1 MNATLLTYK
10 SLQNGKSW
18 YLATCNLF
26 EYLQSIKSDAFDY
39 DIQRRIVKN
48 SFLDKLWES
57 VISEEPF
64 PAITIT
70 VQDAHEKDGIL
81 TIDDYDILDGLQR
94 TFRLWSIVYLHGI
107 VEQNNVR
114 DVKDIINIMK
124 EDKIGNRILESGIMN
139 RTIIRKL
146 LDQES
151 EVELHKIIDAYKRF
165 DIVLYVW
172 TGLNDDEIIKK
183 MLILNAGQR
192 SVSSTHQ
199 FELMFLHYFNQLTIP
214 RGVRIIR
221 EKDPDYFAVKNKERE
236 CGQFL
241 MSSIIIAL
249 QSFLE
254 KEPVRIKPANA
265 LRIDDTVVQMSYADY
280 FSKDNLS
287 LFIQILY
294 NFDRRFSKYATSQ
307 WLMKDTTLSGIFAA
321 VGKYLE
327 TKDDTADGNLQDINE
342 CLNRIDQN
350 NIQYEKFKVA
360 YNNLSSTSINI
371 GNVLRKGIFNFFLNL
386 FMGKQTD
393 WEKSL
398 TKKNGDE

>member
-1 MNATLLTYK
+1 MNATLLKHK
-10 SLQNGKSW
+10 SLQNDKSW

-26 EYLQSIKSDAFDY
+26 DYLQSIKPDSFDY

-70 VQDAHEKDGIL
+70 VHDAHEKDGIL
-81 TIDDYDILDGLQR
+81 TINDYDILDGLQR

-107 VEQNNVR
+107 VEQNKIC
-114 DVKDIINIMK
+114 DVKEIINIMK

-139 RTIIRKL
+139 RTIVRKL
-146 LDQES
+146 LDQKS
-151 EVELHKIIDAYKRF
+151 EEELHKIINAYKRF
-165 DIVLYVW
+165 EIVLYVW

-199 FELMFLHYFNQLTIP
+199 FELMFLHYFSQLSIP
-214 RGVRIIR
+214 HGVRIIR
-221 EKDPDYFAVKNKERE
+221 EKDSDYFAVKNKDRQ

-254 KEPVRIKPANA
+254 KEPIRIQPANA
-265 LRIDDTVVQMSYADY
+265 LRIDDSVVQMSYADY

-287 LFIQILY
+287 LFIQMLY
-294 NFDRRFSKYATSQ
+294 NFDRRLSGHAISQ

-327 TKDDTADGNLQDINE
+327 KRECAAEGKLQDINE

-371 GNVLRKGIFNFFLNL
+371 GNVLRKGIFNFFLDL

-398 TKKNGDE
+398 TKKNGNE

>member
-1 MNATLLTYK
+1 MNATILKYK

-18 YLATCNLF
+18 YLATCNLLN
-26 EYLQSIKSDAFDY
+26 YLQSINSDAFDY

-70 VQDAHEKDGIL
+70 VHDAHEKDGIM

-94 TFRLWSIVYLHGI
+94 TFRLWSIVYLYGI
-107 VEQNNVR
+107 VEQNKVR
-114 DVKDIINIMK
+114 DVKEIINIMK
-124 EDKIGNRILESGIMN
+124 DDKTGNRILESGIMN

-146 LDQES
+146 LEQES

-199 FELMFLHYFNQLTIP
+199 FELMFLHYFSQLTIP

-221 EKDPDYFAVKNKERE
+221 EKDPDYFAVKNKDRE

-254 KEPVRIKPANA
+254 KAPVRIQPANA

-294 NFDRRFSKYATSQ
+294 DFDKRLSSHTTSQ

-327 TKDDTADGNLQDINE
+327 MKVDTAEGKLQDINE

-350 NIQYEKFKVA
+350 NIQYEEFKVA

-371 GNVLRKGIFNFFLNL
+371 GNVLRKGIFNFFLDL
-386 FMGKQTD
+386 FMGRQTN

-398 TKKNGDE
+398 T

>member
-1 MNATLLTYK
+1 MNARLLKKK
-10 SLQNGKSW
+10 SLKGGRSW
-18 YLATCNLF
+18 YLATCNLL
-26 EYLQSIKSDAFDY
+26 EYLNSINPDAFDY

-70 VQDAHEKDGIL
+70 VHGAHEKDGIL

-94 TFRLWSIVYLHGI
+94 TFRLWSIVYLQGI
-107 VEQNNVR
+107 VEQNKKR
-114 DVKDIINIMK
+114 DVKEIISIMK
-124 EDKIGNRILESGIMN
+124 EDKTGNRILESGIMN

-151 EVELHKIIDAYKRF
+151 EVELHRIIDAYNQF
-165 DIVLYVW
+165 EIVLYVW

-214 RGVRIIR
+214 REVRIIR
-221 EKDPDYFAVKNKERE
+221 EKDSGYFTVKNRDRK
-236 CGQFL
+236 CGEFL

-254 KEPVRIKPANA
+254 KEPVRIQPTNA
-265 LRIDDTVVQMSYADY
+265 LRIEDSVVQMSYADY
-280 FSKDNLS
+280 FSKENLS
-287 LFIQILY
+287 IFIQILY
-294 NFDRRFSKYATSQ
+294 DFDRRISSPEISQ

-321 VGKYLE
+321 IGKFLGKKE
-327 TKDDTADGNLQDINE
+327 DAAENKLRDMKE
-342 CLNRIDQN
+342 CLNLIDQN
-350 NIQYEKFKVA
+350 NIQYDKFQKA
-360 YNNLSSTSINI
+360 YDNLSSTSINI
-371 GNVLRKGIFNFFLNL
+371 GNVLRKGIFNYFGDL
-386 FMGKQTD
+386 FEGKQPE
-393 WEKSL
+393 WEASL
-398 TKKNGDE
+398 TKKNSNE

>member
-1 MNATLLTYK
+1 MNAILLKTK
-10 SLQNGKSW
+10 SLKNGSSW
-18 YLATCNLF
+18 YLATCNLLD
-26 EYLQSIKSDAFDY
+26 YLQSIKPDAFDY

-70 VQDAHEKDGIL
+70 VQNAHEKDGIL

-94 TFRLWSIVYLHGI
+94 TFRLWSILYLHGI
-107 VEQNNVR
+107 VENNKVR
-114 DVKDIINIMK
+114 DVKEIINKMK
-124 EDKIGNRILESGIMN
+124 EDKDGNRILESGIMN

-146 LDQES
+146 LDPES

-199 FELMFLHYFNQLTIP
+199 FELMFLHYFSQLTIP
-214 RGVRIIR
+214 QGVRIIR
-221 EKDPDYFAVKNKERE
+221 EKDSDYFAVKNRDRE
-236 CGQFL
+236 CGEFL

-254 KEPVRIKPANA
+254 KEPVRIQPANA
-265 LRIDDTVVQMSYADY
+265 LRIDDTVVQMSYANY
-280 FSKDNLS
+280 FSKDDLS
-287 LFIQILY
+287 LFIIY
-294 NFDRRFSKYATSQ
+294 YSNFDRNLEVMQSV
-307 WLMKDTTLSGIFAA
+307 SG
-321 VGKYLE
+321 
-327 TKDDTADGNLQDINE
+327 
-342 CLNRIDQN
+342 
-350 NIQYEKFKVA
+350 
-360 YNNLSSTSINI
+360 
-371 GNVLRKGIFNFFLNL
+371 
-386 FMGKQTD
+386 
-393 WEKSL
+393 
-398 TKKNGDE
+398 

>member
-1 MNATLLTYK
+1 M
-10 SLQNGKSW
+10 
-18 YLATCNLF
+18 
-26 EYLQSIKSDAFDY
+26 
-39 DIQRRIVKN
+39 
-48 SFLDKLWES
+48 
-57 VISEEPF
+57 
-64 PAITIT
+64 
-70 VQDAHEKDGIL
+70 
-81 TIDDYDILDGLQR
+81 
-94 TFRLWSIVYLHGI
+94 
-107 VEQNNVR
+107 
-114 DVKDIINIMK
+114 
-124 EDKIGNRILESGIMN
+124 
-139 RTIIRKL
+139 
-146 LDQES
+146 
-151 EVELHKIIDAYKRF
+151 ELHKIINAYKRF

-221 EKDPDYFAVKNKERE
+221 EKDSDYFAVKNKDRE

-254 KEPVRIKPANA
+254 KEPVRIQPANA

-280 FSKDNLS
+280 FSKENLS

-294 NFDRRFSKYATSQ
+294 DFDRRLSSHAPSQ

-327 TKDDTADGNLQDINE
+327 TKDNTAERKLHNIND
-342 CLNRIDQN
+342 CLNCIDLN
-350 NIQYEKFKVA
+350 NIKYEEFKEA

-371 GNVLRKGIFNFFLNL
+371 GNVLRKGIFNYFLDL
-386 FMGKQTD
+386 FEGKQPI
-393 WEKSL
+393 WEASL
-398 TKKNGDE
+398 TKKNSNE

>member
-221 EKDPDYFAVKNKERE
+221 EKDPGYFAV
-236 CGQFL
+236 
-241 MSSIIIAL
+241 
-249 QSFLE
+249 
-254 KEPVRIKPANA
+254 
-265 LRIDDTVVQMSYADY
+265 
-280 FSKDNLS
+280 
-287 LFIQILY
+287 
-294 NFDRRFSKYATSQ
+294 
-307 WLMKDTTLSGIFAA
+307 
-321 VGKYLE
+321 
-327 TKDDTADGNLQDINE
+327 
-342 CLNRIDQN
+342 
-350 NIQYEKFKVA
+350 
-360 YNNLSSTSINI
+360 
-371 GNVLRKGIFNFFLNL
+371 
-386 FMGKQTD
+386 
-393 WEKSL
+393 
-398 TKKNGDE
+398 

>member
-1 MNATLLTYK
+1 MNATLLKYK

-18 YLATCNLF
+18 YLASCNLF

-57 VISEEPF
+57 VITEEPF

-94 TFRLWSIVYLHGI
+94 TFRLWSIVYLYGI
-107 VEQNNVR
+107 VDQNNVR

-172 TGLNDDEIIKK
+172 AGLNDDEIIKK

-199 FELMFLHYFNQLTIP
+199 FELMFLHYFSQLTIP

-221 EKDPDYFAVKNKERE
+221 EKDSDYFAVKNKDRE
-236 CGQFL
+236 CGEFL

-254 KEPVRIKPANA
+254 KEPVRIQPANA
-265 LRIDDTVVQMSYADY
+265 LRIDDTVIQISYADY
-280 FSKDNLS
+280 FSKENLS
-287 LFIQILY
+287 VFIHILY
-294 NFDRRFSKYATSQ
+294 DFDRRLSSHEIGQ

-321 VGKYLE
+321 AGKYLE
-327 TKDDTADGNLQDINE
+327 KSEDAAEEKLQGINE

-350 NIQYEKFKVA
+350 NIQYEEFKVA

-371 GNVLRKGIFNFFLNL
+371 GNVLRKGIFNYFLDL
-386 FMGKQTD
+386 FEGKQPI
-393 WEKSL
+393 WEASL
-398 TKKNGDE
+398 TKKNSNE

>member
-1 MNATLLTYK
+1 MNARLLKKK
-10 SLQNGKSW
+10 SLNGGRSW
-18 YLATCNLF
+18 YLATCNLL
-26 EYLQSIKSDAFDY
+26 EYLNSINTDAFDY

-70 VQDAHEKDGIL
+70 VHNAHEKDGIL

-94 TFRLWSIVYLHGI
+94 TFRLWSIVYLQGI
-107 VEQNNVR
+107 VEQNQKR
-114 DVKDIINIMK
+114 DVKEIISIMK
-124 EDKIGNRILESGIMN
+124 EDKTGNRILESGIMN

-151 EVELHKIIDAYKRF
+151 EVELHRIIDAYNQF
-165 DIVLYVW
+165 EIVLYVW

-199 FELMFLHYFNQLTIP
+199 FELMFLHYFSQMTIP
-214 RGVRIIR
+214 RGVSIIR
-221 EKDPDYFAVKNKERE
+221 EKDPDFFAVKNKDRH

-254 KEPVRIKPANA
+254 KEPVRIQPANA
-265 LRIDDTVVQMSYADY
+265 LRIDDSVVQMSYADF

-287 LFIQILY
+287 RFIQILY
-294 NFDRRFSKYATSQ
+294 DFDRRLSGHASSQ
-307 WLMKDTTLSGIFAA
+307 WLMKDTTLSGIFASI
-321 VGKYLE
+321 GKYLGKKE
-327 TKDDTADGNLQDINE
+327 DTAERKLQDMNE

-350 NIQYEKFKVA
+350 NVQYDKFKEA
-360 YNNLSSTSINI
+360 YDNLSSNSINI
-371 GNVLRKGIFNFFLNL
+371 GNVLRKGIFYYFCDL
-386 FMGKQTD
+386 FECKQPE
-393 WEKSL
+393 WEAAL
-398 TKKNGDE
+398 TKKNSYE

>member
-1 MNATLLTYK
+1 M
-10 SLQNGKSW
+10 
-18 YLATCNLF
+18 
-26 EYLQSIKSDAFDY
+26 
-39 DIQRRIVKN
+39 
-48 SFLDKLWES
+48 
-57 VISEEPF
+57 
-64 PAITIT
+64 
-70 VQDAHEKDGIL
+70 
-81 TIDDYDILDGLQR
+81 
-94 TFRLWSIVYLHGI
+94 YLHDI
-107 VEQNNVR
+107 VEKYKVR

-221 EKDPDYFAVKNKERE
+221 EKDPDYFAVKNKERH

-254 KEPVRIKPANA
+254 KEPVRIQPANA
-265 LRIDDTVVQMSYADY
+265 LRIDDSVVQMSYADF

-287 LFIQILY
+287 RFIQILY
-294 NFDRRFSKYATSQ
+294 DFDIRFSSHASSQ

-321 VGKYLE
+321 VGKYLGKIE
-327 TKDDTADGNLQDINE
+327 DTAERKLQDVNE
-342 CLNRIDQN
+342 CLKRIDQN
-350 NIQYEKFKVA
+350 NIQYDRFKEA
-360 YNNLSSTSINI
+360 YDHLSSTSINI
-371 GNVLRKGIFNFFLNL
+371 GNVLRKGIFNYFLDL
-386 FMGKQTD
+386 FEGKQTD

-398 TKKNGDE
+398 TKKNGNE

>member
-1 MNATLLTYK
+1 MNATLLKHK

-18 YLATCNLF
+18 YLATCNLLD
-26 EYLQSIKSDAFDY
+26 YLQSITPDAFDY

-70 VQDAHEKDGIL
+70 VHEAHEKHGIL

-114 DVKDIINIMK
+114 DVKEIINKMK
-124 EDKIGNRILESGIMN
+124 EDKTGNRILESGIMS

-151 EVELHKIIDAYKRF
+151 KVELHKIIDAYKRF

-221 EKDPDYFAVKNKERE
+221 EKDPDYFAVKNKDRE

-254 KEPVRIKPANA
+254 KEPVRIQPANA
-265 LRIDDTVVQMSYADY
+265 LRIDDTIVQMSYADY
-280 FSKDNLS
+280 FSKENLS

-294 NFDRRFSKYATSQ
+294 DFDRRLSNYATSQ

-327 TKDDTADGNLQDINE
+327 TKDDTAEGKLQEINE

-371 GNVLRKGIFNFFLNL
+371 GNVLRKGIFNFFMDL
-386 FMGKQTD
+386 FMGRQTN
-393 WEKSL
+393 WKKSL
-398 TKKNGDE
+398 TNENGNE